1 MFNYYEFY
9 LTVKIIMGFDGNWR
23 FTDVSEVI
31 QTGSGRD
38 LDLNLVFI

>member
-9 LTVKIIMGFDGNWR
+9 LTVKIIMGFDGNRR
-23 FTDVSEVI
+23 FTDVGQDI

-38 LDLNLVFI
+38 LDLNLVSI